1 MTLVRYI
8 LRTKGN
14 FNLGELVGRGT
25 NHFVGRGT
33 NHFVGTSHFVCINRS
48 DKGEKMFWKPG
59 FLGQK
64 KI

>member
-1 MTLVRYI
+1 MALVRYI

-14 FNLGELVGRGT
+14 FNLGELVS
-25 NHFVGRGT
+25 RGT

-48 DKGEKMFWKPG
+48 DKGEKMFQKPG